1 LLTLA
6 AARVR
11 TERPRGAPVALRVML
26 PELRFVV
33 GATQVVLSLH
43 AVAIAVG
50 VAAGGWLAARRAAD
64 PALAL
69 VAAATVTVVALVAA
83 HALFALVHGAA
94 PGGLASIGGI
104 AGGLATAWLVARIAR
119 RPAAPLFDTLV
130 PAGLLALAIGRVGCF
145 LAGCCYGRQTTLPW
159 GVVFADVGPAP
170 RHPLQLYSA
179 AADLA
184 LVALLPAR
192 ASVPGFV
199 ACRALVGFGVVREAL
214 ELLRD
219 PGAADPLLGAT
230 ITLAQAAALALAV
243 GAAAAARRLRPPA
256 AIDYASA
263 RRIPPHGR

>member
-1 LLTLA
+1 VQAERLARPLLSRA
-6 AARVR
+6 
-11 TERPRGAPVALRVML
+11 ML
-26 PELRFVV
+26 PQTRFVV
-33 GATQVVLSLH
+33 GATQVVVSLH
-43 AVAIAVG
+43 ALAIVLGVG
-50 VAAGGWLAARRAAD
+50 AGGWLAARRAAE

-69 VAAATVTVVALVAA
+69 VAVAAVAVVALVGA

-94 PGGLASIGGI
+94 PGGLASTGGI
-104 AGGLATAWLVARIAR
+104 AGGLATTWVVARLAR
-119 RPAAPLFDTLV
+119 RPAAALFDALA

-145 LAGCCYGRQTTLPW
+145 LAGCCYGRPTTLPW
-159 GVVFADVGPAP
+159 GVVFADLGPSP

-192 ASVPGFV
+192 VPVPGVV
-199 ACRALVGFGVVREAL
+199 ACRALAGFGVVRAAL

-219 PGAADPLLGAT
+219 RGATDPVLGDT

-243 GAAAAARRLRPPA
+243 GAVAVGRRLRPPA